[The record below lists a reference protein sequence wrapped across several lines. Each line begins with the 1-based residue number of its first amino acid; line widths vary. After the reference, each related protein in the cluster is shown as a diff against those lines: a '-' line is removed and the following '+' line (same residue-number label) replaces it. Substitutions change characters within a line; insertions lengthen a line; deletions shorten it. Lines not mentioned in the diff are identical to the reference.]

1 MKVNDPAFKHI
12 EAEIINYHENLEEIK
27 KLTEPDFVGLQ
38 RILLIKRVNHL
49 EQVTGYANQ
58 VYERGNDVHKM
69 IMDMYYSGGS
79 NTWNEIAEQ
88 LNVSKKEILKH
99 RDEIIFTIANKLGW
113 T

>member
-79 NTWNEIAEQ
+79 KTWDELAGQMNM
-88 LNVSKKEILKH
+88 SKKEILKH